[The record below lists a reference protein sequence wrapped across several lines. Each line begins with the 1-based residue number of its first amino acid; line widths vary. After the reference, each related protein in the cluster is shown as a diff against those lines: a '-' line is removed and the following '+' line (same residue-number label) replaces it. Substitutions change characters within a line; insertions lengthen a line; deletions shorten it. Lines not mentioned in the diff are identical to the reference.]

1 MTTYTWVFEA
11 LKVELGPDADDHT
24 DIVYS
29 INWRYIADDGEGHNA
44 QAFGTVSIA
53 PWEAPEPFI
62 PFEDLTEA
70 IVQVWVEEALGP
82 VEIAE
87 MTARLDANIEEQA
100 TPTHE
105 THYTMPWDENGD

>member
-1 MTTYTWVFEA
+1 MTTYTWKSES
-11 LKVELGPDADDHT
+11 LTVEIGPDTEGHSDVVYLAGWRFIAT
-24 DIVYS
+24 D
-29 INWRYIADDGEGHNA
+29 AEGHNA
-44 QAFGTVSIA
+44 QAFGTVSVA

-105 THYTMPWDENGD
+105 TYYTMPWDENGD

>member
-1 MTTYTWVFEA
+1 MAISFSWVYVA
-11 LKVELGPDADDHT
+11 LTVEIGPDADGHT

-29 INWRYIADDGEGHNA
+29 INWRLIADDGLGHNA

-70 IVQVWVEEALGP
+70 IVQVWVEEQLGP

-105 THYTMPWDENGD
+105 TYRTMPWDDGA